1 MKRRLVAIVAGLGLA
16 IFLITGTAM
25 AAGTNTMTVSANVV
39 GTCKFNSAIS
49 TLAFGALDPA
59 LATDASGAVNVAF
72 WCTKGAT
79 YTVSD
84 DGGLHNAGTPRMQH
98 ATTLTEY
105 VPYSISYVNSGAGLG
120 KTTAANL
127 AISGTVVNADY
138 VDAAAG
144 NYQDTVTVTITP

>member
-1 MKRRLVAIVAGLGLA
+1 MKRRLVAIAAGLAVML
-16 IFLITGTAM
+16 FTGTAM
-25 AAGTNTMTVSANVV
+25 AAGSNTMTVSANVV
-39 GTCKFNSAIS
+39 GTCKFNSAAS

-59 LATDASGAVNVAF
+59 LATDANGAVNISF

-98 ATTLTEY
+98 ATTPTEFI
-105 VPYSISYVNSGAGLG
+105 PYSISYTNTGAGLG

-127 AISGTVVNADY
+127 AITGLVANADY
-138 VDAAAG
+138 VDAASG
-144 NYQDTVTVTITP
+144 NYADTVTVTITP

>member
-1 MKRRLVAIVAGLGLA
+1 MKRRLIAFATGLA
-16 IFLITGTAM
+16 VLLFTGTGM

-39 GTCKFNSAIS
+39 GTCQFSSAVS

-59 LATDASGAVNVAF
+59 LATDASGSVNISF

-79 YTVSD
+79 YTVTD
-84 DGGLHNAGTPRMQH
+84 DGGLHNVGTPRMQH
-98 ATTLTEY
+98 ATILTEY
-105 VPYSISYVNSGAGLG
+105 IPYSISYVNTGAGLG
-120 KTTAANL
+120 KTTAATL

-144 NYQDTVTVTITP
+144 NYSDTVTVTITP